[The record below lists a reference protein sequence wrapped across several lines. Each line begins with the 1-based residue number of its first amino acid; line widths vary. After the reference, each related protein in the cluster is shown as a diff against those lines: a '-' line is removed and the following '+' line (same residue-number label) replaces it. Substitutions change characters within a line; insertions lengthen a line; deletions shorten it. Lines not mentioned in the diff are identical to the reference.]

1 MKTLARET
9 GAQAFFPLDISELK
23 GVYSSISSELA
34 SQYSI
39 GYVPANGRPDGRFR
53 RIIVQVVSRPELR
66 PRTRL
71 GYVADPEHTVLTSTG
86 SLPQ

>member
-9 GAQAFFPLDISELK
+9 GAQSFFPSTAELK
-23 GVYSSISSELA
+23 GVYGSIAAELA

-39 GYVPANGRPDGRFR
+39 GYVPLNGREDGRFR
-53 RIIVQVVSRPELR
+53 RVIVQVVSRPELR

-71 GYVADPEHTVLTSTG
+71 GYLPGAFTHLTANEEY
-86 SLPQ
+86 PQR